1 MNRIG
6 TARYKIILAY
16 DGSNYSGLQRQPSGD
31 SVQDFVETALRRI
44 GWQGRSIMAAG
55 RTDSGVHADG
65 QVISFDLAWK
75 HDTDTLVRAM
85 NAFLPMD
92 IAVQSAEIVN
102 EEFHPRFDALARAYR
117 YQIYC
122 QTVRHPVKERFAWRI
137 WPLPDL
143 AAMNTAAQDL
153 IGEHDFTAFG
163 KALKPGGPTVR
174 FVHSAVWQLTAD
186 GMQFDIKAN
195 AFLYHMV
202 RRIVYVLV
210 HAGLGTLTAEIVKQ
224 GLETCS
230 TGIVRLAPAQGLTLL
245 SVDYK
250 E

>member
-16 DGSNYSGLQRQPSGD
+16 DGSNYAGLQRQPSGD
-31 SVQDFVETALRRI
+31 SVQDFVEAALRKV

-65 QVISFDLAWK
+65 QVISFDLTWK

-85 NAFLPMD
+85 NAFLPLD

-102 EEFHPRFDALARAYR
+102 DEFHARYDALTRAYR
-117 YQIYC
+117 YQLYC

-137 WPLPDL
+137 WPLPDMTV
-143 AAMNTAAQDL
+143 MNAAAQDL
-153 IGEHDFTAFG
+153 IGEHDFAAFG
-163 KALKPGGPTVR
+163 KAMKPGGPTVR
-174 FVHSAVWQLTAD
+174 LVHSSAWQATVD

-210 HAGLGTLTAEIVKQ
+210 HVGLGTLPKDIVKQ
-224 GLETCS
+224 GLETGS
-230 TGIVRLAPAQGLTLL
+230 TGIVRLAPAQGLTLV